1 MTPSSLAG
9 AHCGN
14 HPANPAVEICTRCG
28 TFLCGDCVEY
38 FEEETSA
45 CANCLPLLAGGPAS
59 VRARVSPAFTTL
71 GLGALIA
78 GFIVRGRPGLL
89 IWAGGFLV
97 GFAGLAFGV
106 QELRLVKLDQSGSR
120 GRNWARAGLVIGAL
134 FALGFAALVLS
145 FALFTWRARGT
156 PG

>member
-1 MTPSSLAG
+1 MTPSSVAG

-38 FEEETSA
+38 FHETTPS
-45 CANCLPLLAGGPAS
+45 CANCLPLMAGGPAS
-59 VRARVSPAFTTL
+59 MRARISPVFTTL
-71 GLGALIA
+71 GLIALIG
-78 GFIVRGRPGLL
+78 GFVVRGQPGLI
-89 IWAGGFLV
+89 IWAAGFLV

-106 QELRLVKLDQSGSR
+106 QELRLIKLDQAGSR
-120 GRNWARAGLVIGAL
+120 GRKWARTGLVIGAV